1 VSLHANIVGD
11 RMERLL
17 QRTVTS
23 LGMAKAVASRHMIT
37 ESQRSASHVTL
48 NWIRARTYLRLT
60 GRSYGKTP
68 IGRR

>member
-23 LGMAKAVASRHMIT
+23 LGMAKAVASRHMTI
-37 ESQRSASHVTL
+37 ERQRSAT
-48 NWIRARTYLRLT
+48 NATWISIRVKTYQRLK
-60 GRSYGKTP
+60 GKSYGKTP
-68 IGRR
+68 IGRP